1 VGEAKGGRM
10 ESAVANVGIHP
21 SFLKLIEIC
30 KQMKFG
36 TIKELKIQDGLPV
49 FVTYD
54 IRTELDAVIEK
65 SVKLV

>member
-1 VGEAKGGRM
+1 MGKAEGGKVG
-10 ESAVANVGIHP
+10 SAVAEIEIHS

-36 TIKELKIQDGLPV
+36 VIKELKIQDGLPV

>member
-1 VGEAKGGRM
+1 M
-10 ESAVANVGIHP
+10 ESAVANIEIHP
-21 SFLKLIEIC
+21 SFLKLVEIC
-30 KQMKFG
+30 KQIKFG
-36 TIKELKIQDGLPV
+36 AIKELKIQDGLPV